1 MFPAGSRKPDNFMK
15 NVPNNFEA
23 AHEAPRTVL
32 QGARFLTRQAHPDGI
47 YFLPILHFCACLM
60 STLRYF
66 VPGVQYLTVMWDFVV
81 RVDFPISLVADALT
95 PKYAPLAAIW
105 TVVAGTLWW
114 YVLSRAAEILVS
126 KFTRRQKPVSD

>member
-1 MFPAGSRKPDNFMK
+1 MTEVRNEPMRLVRRVG
-15 NVPNNFEA
+15 
-23 AHEAPRTVL
+23 T
-32 QGARFLTRQAHPDGI
+32 LTGQAHPDWI

-66 VPGVQYLTVMWDFVV
+66 VPGLQYLIVIWEFVMRADLPV
-81 RVDFPISLVADALT
+81 SLVAYALT
-95 PKYAPLAAIW
+95 PKYAPLAATW

-114 YVLSRAAEILVS
+114 YVLGRAAEILVS